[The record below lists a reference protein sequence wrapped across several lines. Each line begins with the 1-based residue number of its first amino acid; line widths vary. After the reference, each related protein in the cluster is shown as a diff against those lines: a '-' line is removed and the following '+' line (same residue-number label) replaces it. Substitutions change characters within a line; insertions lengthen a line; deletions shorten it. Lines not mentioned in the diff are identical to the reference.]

1 MNSDQHRKKDETDK
15 VEELRKKAYDDPER
29 TALEGPPAGRE
40 LPLPVGMELGLEFLS
55 GPREGLKFKF
65 PKGNIIMGRGAD
77 ADLIIDD
84 DKISRKHVVVEAFSR
99 DQIFISDLAS
109 TNGTY
114 INGMRIRSTK
124 LKDGDEIRI
133 GKTLLKFS
141 ARDTESAD

>member
-1 MNSDQHRKKDETDK
+1 MGIGEDWKKDETEK
-15 VEELRKKAYDDPER
+15 VYELRKKAYDDPDR
-29 TALEGPPAGRE
+29 TTVEGPPAGRE
-40 LPLPVGMELGLEFLS
+40 LSLPVDKELELEILS

-65 PKGNIIMGRGAD
+65 PKGNIIIGRGGD
-77 ADLIIDD
+77 ADLTIDD
-84 DKISRKHVVVEAFSR
+84 DKISRKHAVVEAFSR

-141 ARDTESAD
+141 ARDTES